1 MNLRYFGC
9 FFWMVT
15 FVQAQQ
21 NNAWRG
27 YFSYNNIQFLEATD
41 NKLYASAENAYFIK
55 NNLSGEFQTT
65 NTIDGLT
72 GQNIKAFYHSSNYNL
87 TFLGFSDGLMNLV
100 NENDRTVRNI
110 IDIRNNQSIAP
121 GLKQINHFYEHNGL
135 LYISCGFGIVVFN
148 LETLKFGETYFIGT
162 GGLEVNV
169 LNTTVR
175 DNMIYATIE
184 NNGIRVANLSNPN
197 LISFAN
203 WTLFN
208 ASSWKELVSFQN
220 ELVGITNDN
229 RLFKVQN
236 NTETLIEI
244 MNEAVKNI
252 KIANDF
258 LLVTSANRVKV
269 YNQNL
274 TPAFQYQNTMLTP
287 TPVFNTATLQDNVLY
302 IGTNTRGVLQTSVN
316 NLSAATFFRPEGP
329 LENKVFKIHV
339 TPERVWAVYGFYSA
353 SFDPFPLDLFGV
365 SWFSNNTWGH
375 IPAENVLG
383 AVDLNHINVNP
394 RNPNEVYV
402 SSYHSGL
409 LRILN
414 EEAVQLFDESNST
427 IEAIG
432 GDSFRVGS
440 SAFDSQGNL
449 WVTNSRIVNGLKKRK
464 PDGEWSSFN
473 LGSAILNPS
482 SDDVTDL
489 VIDKNGV
496 KWIAT
501 NRNGLI
507 GFQDNGNII
516 RKLTTGTESG
526 SLPSAGVRSIAID
539 NRNQLWIGT
548 RQGLR
553 VLPSVD
559 RFQGNQSLGANA
571 IIILEDDLAQELLFQ
586 QTISKIRVDG
596 ANNKWI
602 GTTDAGVFLVSP
614 NGQQTLQR
622 FTASNSPLPSNS
634 VTDIDI
640 HPETGEVFFAT
651 DRGMVSFKG
660 TATEAN
666 DDLKEVFVYPNP
678 VRPGYTGTVKISGL
692 MDRVNLKITDI
703 EGNLVFETTS
713 EGGTVEWDTTA
724 FGKYKVASG
733 VYMIFIASNDGGE
746 TKVKKV
752 MIVR

>member
-1 MNLRYFGC
+1 MNLRYFGW
-9 FFWMVT
+9 FFLMAT

-21 NNAWRG
+21 KTAWRG
-27 YFSYNNIQFLEATD
+27 YFSYNDIKQIEATE
-41 NKLYASAENAYFIK
+41 NSIFASSENAYFFK
-55 NNLSGEFQTT
+55 NNLSGELQTT
-65 NTIDGLT
+65 NTVDGLT
-72 GQNIKAFYHSSNYNL
+72 GQDINAFFHSANYNL
-87 TFLGFSDGLMNLV
+87 TFLGFSDGLMNLI
-100 NENDRTVRNI
+100 NETDRSVRTI

-121 GLKQINHFYEHNGL
+121 GFKRINHFYEHNGF

-148 LETLKFGETYFIGT
+148 LNTLKFGETYFIGT
-162 GGLEVNV
+162 GGMEVNV

-184 NNGIRVANLSNPN
+184 NNGVRVANLSNPN
-197 LISFAN
+197 LISFTN

-208 ASSWKELVSFQN
+208 GTSWKKVVTFQN
-220 ELVGITNDN
+220 ELIGITNDN
-229 RLFKVQN
+229 QLFRVQN
-236 NTETLIEI
+236 NTETLIE
-244 MNEAVKNI
+244 NI
-252 KIANDF
+252 GAEVQDLKTTQDF
-258 LLVTSANRVKV
+258 LLVTTPSLVKV

-274 TPAFQYQNTMLTP
+274 IQMYQYQNIMLTP
-287 TPVFNTATLQDNVLY
+287 ETFFNCATIENNILY
-302 IGTNTRGVLQTSVN
+302 VGTDTRGVLQTPLN
-316 NLSAATFFRPEGP
+316 NLSAATFFRPDGP
-329 LENKVFKIHV
+329 LENRVFKIKI
-339 TPERVWAVYGFYSA
+339 TPTRVWAVYGFYSA
-353 SFDPFPLDLFGV
+353 DLNPFPLDLFGI
-365 SWFSNNTWGH
+365 SWFSNNSWNH
-375 IPAENVLG
+375 IPAQNVLG
-383 AVDLNHINVNP
+383 AVDLSHININP
-394 RNPNEVYV
+394 RNPNEVFV

-409 LRILN
+409 LRLLN
-414 EEAVQLFDESNST
+414 DEAVNLFNGSNST
-427 IEAIG
+427 IEPIG
-432 GDSFRVGS
+432 GNSFRVGS
-440 SAFDSQGNL
+440 SAFDNQGNL
-449 WVTNSRIVNGLKKRK
+449 WVTNSRIINGLKKRK
-464 PDGEWSSFN
+464 TDGEWESFN
-473 LGSAILNPS
+473 LGSVILNAGA
-482 SDDVTDL
+482 DDILDL

-496 KWIAT
+496 KWMAT

-507 GFQDNGNII
+507 GFQDNGNIT
-516 RKLTTGTESG
+516 RKLTTGTEAG

-586 QTISKIRVDG
+586 QTISKIKVDG

-622 FTASNSPLPSNS
+622 FTVDNSPLPSNS
-634 VTDIDI
+634 ITDIDI
-640 HPETGEVFFAT
+640 QPETGEVFFAT
-651 DRGMVSFKG
+651 DRGMVSFRG

-666 DDLKEVFVYPNP
+666 DNLRDVFVYPNP
-678 VRPGYTGTVKISGL
+678 VRPGYSGTVKISGL

-724 FGKYKVASG
+724 FGRYKVASG